1 MENLIKPGRILPNQK
16 RKFHGR
22 DRIMQKEEIS
32 QPVTPEMD
40 ASLCKNRRILMST
53 IESLPFEFLAID
65 RSGSCILQNSSCKAR
80 WGDLTGKQPEEFPFS
95 EDMLRYWRETNE
107 CALTGRVVKGEVE
120 YTCQGH
126 KRTFY
131 NIIIPIRDGD
141 AIQGLMGIHID
152 ITAQKQ
158 AEAAL
163 RESAHRYH
171 SLVEITSDW
180 IWEVDP
186 IGKYTYS
193 NRNVEDILGYSPQEI
208 VGKTPFDFMPPDEAE
223 KQSSVFRKIVAA
235 QKPFSDLENVNLHKS
250 GRKVVLETS
259 GVPLFD
265 ENGVFSGFRGIDRDV
280 TARKRLDD
288 ELKQAHDDLEIKVKK
303 TTSEIEAKRTTLQD
317 EMRIRKQIQ
326 ADLIQSE
333 NQFRILLETLNEGF
347 GMVDS
352 EGRFSYA
359 NQKMLDILGRSRTA
373 VVGEKCSDFLDE
385 KNRHILKK
393 QLSIRKTGIE
403 KPYEMQFTSKDGK
416 IISTIVSPRGLF
428 DKSGRFKGSFAAIT
442 DISDMKASEKA
453 LRRREQQLKAKTL
466 SLQEMNSALEVLLRK
481 REQDKSIIQRRILAN
496 LGRLVIPYL
505 DSLANTRLS
514 ERQRFLVDVVKSN
527 LREILSPFSEKLSA
541 QQIALTRAELQVAN
555 LVKLGKSTEQI
566 ASDLSISYK
575 TAETH
580 RLRIR
585 KKLGLTH
592 QKANLMSHLLKFGN
606 PV

>member
-1 MENLIKPGRILPNQK
+1 
-16 RKFHGR
+16 
-22 DRIMQKEEIS
+22 
-32 QPVTPEMD
+32 
-40 ASLCKNRRILMST
+40 
-53 IESLPFEFLAID
+53 
-65 RSGSCILQNSSCKAR
+65 
-80 WGDLTGKQPEEFPFS
+80 
-95 EDMLRYWRETNE
+95 
-107 CALTGRVVKGEVE
+107 
-120 YTCQGH
+120 
-126 KRTFY
+126 
-131 NIIIPIRDGD
+131 
-141 AIQGLMGIHID
+141 
-152 ITAQKQ
+152 
-158 AEAAL
+158 
-163 RESAHRYH
+163 
-171 SLVEITSDW
+171 
-180 IWEVDP
+180 
-186 IGKYTYS
+186 
-193 NRNVEDILGYSPQEI
+193 
-208 VGKTPFDFMPPDEAE
+208 
-223 KQSSVFRKIVAA
+223 
-235 QKPFSDLENVNLHKS
+235 
-250 GRKVVLETS
+250 
-259 GVPLFD
+259 
-265 ENGVFSGFRGIDRDV
+265 V

-303 TTSEIEAKRTTLQD
+303 TISEIEAKQTTLQD
-317 EMRIRKQIQ
+317 EMRIRKQSQ

-347 GMVDS
+347 GIVDS

-385 KNRHILKK
+385 RNRHILKK
-393 QLSIRKTGIE
+393 QLSMRKTGIE
-403 KPYEMQFTSKDGK
+403 NPYEMQFTSKDGK

-428 DKSGRFKGSFAAIT
+428 DKRGRFKGSFAAIT

-466 SLQEMNSALEVLLRK
+466 RLQEMNSALEVLLRK

-592 QKANLMSHLLKFGN
+592 QKANLMSFLSKLDD